1 MKAQELDEFDKRR
14 NAGSPFTKVNVAMP
28 PVKAPREKQTKFN
41 EWFNKDE
48 NGHFCQNPRNV
59 ALEAWEECKKQIME
73 YLNAKLIDDD
83 GDPMNFVVKEDI
95 RNIEKIF

>member
-1 MKAQELDEFDKRR
+1 MK
-14 NAGSPFTKVNVAMP
+14 NAF
-28 PVKAPREKQTKFN
+28 EQWWLEYKQTGEDISYLDAKSGWN
-41 EWFNKDE
+41 
-48 NGHFCQNPRNV
+48 
-59 ALEAWEECKKQIME
+59 ECKKQIME